1 MEESNFN
8 CSLHNISM
16 VAPELF
22 ILLYLACDKYEQQ
35 PRMEVTHGLVYYTTC
50 VWVVVCGRSGVKGHT
65 GPLEKKNPDIHCIFG
80 TGNGAQPPLCSHT
93 MILFFFVPC
102 GSTEVGNRIV

>member
-65 GPLEKKNPDIHCIFG
+65 GDPLEKKNPVIQYFIFL
-80 TGNGAQPPLCSHT
+80 AQAMGHSPPYVA
-93 MILFFFVPC
+93 IQ
-102 GSTEVGNRIV
+102 